1 MNRRFNGNRVV
12 QRLLQRGRSN
22 SVVRDESIHRTLSFL
37 ILPNR
42 FQPPHYL
49 DITAALPSKSE
60 RSCSASVM
68 KIVAKGGEKEGAVL
82 DAMSTSPHEV

>member
-1 MNRRFNGNRVV
+1 MNRRFNGNRAV
-12 QRLLQRGRSN
+12 QQGGRST
-22 SVVRDESIHRTLSFL
+22 SVVRDESTHGTLSSL

-68 KIVAKGGEKEGAVL
+68 KIGAKGGEMKEGAVL
-82 DAMSTSPHEV
+82 DAISTSPHEV